1 MIRLADRGDLD
12 KLESLIMAF
21 LNDTS
26 YNQLALEVD
35 PAHIRRL
42 CHTCLHL
49 GYIWLYEVDDEA
61 VGLFVATREPNT
73 WAPHLISL
81 KELVWYVKPE
91 YRGTPGAA
99 KLFLTFQKTADE
111 MLLNKQIQGYF
122 VTRMESTAAVDLIK
136 RGFRPVERLY
146 IKD

>member
-12 KLESLIMAF
+12 KIQGLIMEF
-21 LNDTS
+21 LTDTS
-26 YNQLALEVD
+26 YNQLALAAD

-49 GYIWLYEVDDEA
+49 GYIWLYEVDGEA

-122 VTRMESTAAVDLIK
+122 VTRMETTAAVDLIK